1 MSDAETNKSLGY
13 VKLFRSI
20 TEWEWFTDPPTAHL
34 FIYLLAKANRKPTR
48 YKGVDIPAGGLTT
61 SREALSKATGL
72 SEQQVRTAL
81 KHLIST
87 NEITKSATSKFTLLI
102 VNNWD
107 RYQQDNQQVNQQITN
122 NQPATNQQVTTNKKL
137 RSKEVKKLTTT
148 SYGDAGSDSGESDE
162 MHDRQGMQEE
172 PKGSVIDQ
180 VFPEYPYGIRSKLN
194 ELYIRL
200 RHKPTAA
207 EFEEWRKALAACHSD
222 EERIRMIRYSLG
234 DNQKGRTYK
243 NLYPERGKKTKPD
256 ALPIWYDELPDQQPS
271 RKEDVAKARRLREE
285 ILGGK

>member
-1 MSDAETNKSLGY
+1 MEEENKAQGF
-13 VKLFRSI
+13 VALFRSLLD
-20 TEWEWFTDPPTAHL
+20 WEWYQDANTMRV
-34 FIYLLAKANRKPTR
+34 FIHCLLRANHQPKKWR
-48 YKGVDIPAGGLTT
+48 GIVVDTGTFIS
-61 SREALSKATGL
+61 SRSVLASELGL
-72 SEQQVRTAL
+72 SEKEVRTAL
-81 KHLIST
+81 KHLAETGEVASKST
-87 NEITKSATSKFTLLI
+87 NKFTLYK
-102 VNNWD
+102 VNNWEK
-107 RYQQDNQQVNQQITN
+107 YQQKGRQEGTQRAGKGPAKGQQRATN
-122 NQPATNQQVTTNKKL
+122 NNDNNENKVTN
-137 RSKEVKKLTTT
+137 TTT
-148 SYGDAGSDSGESDE
+148 SYGDAGSDYGESDE

-222 EERIRMIRYSLG
+222 EDRIRMIRYSLG

>member
-1 MSDAETNKSLGY
+1 MDRGW
-13 VKLFRSI
+13 VKLYRQI

-34 FIYLLAKANRKPTR
+34 FVYLLAAANREPTK
-48 YKGVDIPAGGLTT
+48 YKGVEIPAGGLTT
-61 SREALSKATGL
+61 SRDALSKATGL
-72 SEQQVRTAL
+72 SVKQVRTAL
-81 KHLIST
+81 DHLKRTGEVAIKTT
-87 NEITKSATSKFTLLI
+87 NKYTLVI

-107 RYQQDNQQVNQQITN
+107 NYQGDGQQRANKGPTKGQQR
-122 NQPATNQQVTTNKKL
+122 ATNKKV

-148 SYGDAGSDSGESDE
+148 SYGDAGSDYGESDE

-180 VFPEYPYGIRSKLN
+180 VFPEYPYGIRGKLN

-207 EFEEWRKALAACHSD
+207 EVEEWRKALAACHSD